1 MAHNI
6 LIVDDSALTRAAIKR
21 ILGMVEL
28 DIGEVFEAENGA
40 VALDMMDTHKVHL
53 VLADLNMPE
62 MGGVEL
68 VERMKAQ
75 ADFADIPVIVVSTE
89 SSVTRIKELLA
100 TAVVLP
106 AGLASD
112 LQPQMALELGLWDP
126 KVAATGAQRPQS
138 PALDPPEDGV

>member
-100 TAVVLP
+100 KGIRDYLHKPFTPEEFRVL
-106 AGLASD
+106 LAKN
-112 LQPQMALELGLWDP
+112 LVGGENG
-126 KVAATGAQRPQS
+126 
-138 PALDPPEDGV
+138 